1 MSNFSFDPSNMPGGV
16 FGGGMPDF
24 SNGMPDMGNMPDF
37 GSFDPNNMPDMG
49 NMPNFGGGDSGF
61 GGSMP
66 DMNDFNF
73 DSTNM
78 PSGGSDGSGSSFNG
92 NAPSDMDRFSF
103 DPENM
108 PDMGDFKPS
117 GGGFSMG
124 GNGANLN
131 YTDDDLDSY
140 STIWEGSLTGTSK
153 ADHKRVITALKN
165 ISEGNELEKYLDVD
179 NILKYMAVHVF
190 SVNQDSLSVS
200 MAHNYYLYEYKGQL
214 NMFPWDYNLSFGGMS
229 MGSSGDATDMV
240 NDAIDTPFSGTKF
253 FDALLSTEEYLERY
267 HSYLSQLVDEYV
279 NGGRFDE
286 VYSRIRSQIDSL
298 VETDPTAFYN
308 YDEYQTAAG
317 LLYETVK
324 LRAASIEGQLDGV
337 IPSTDAAQRKD
348 SSSFIDASHID
359 VEAMGKFSM
368 GGGGFGGFGGR
379 SGEDSGDASDGSS
392 SEVVNTVHRGG
403 RGKNSR
409 GFGGQGNSNSQ
420 SFPSGGSFSDQSGG
434 FPSGFG
440 GMMSEEGGERPSF
453 SGMPGQFSGSSQS
466 TQQTLIM
473 YGVLLM
479 VMIALLLVLRKI
491 RRH

>member
-1 MSNFSFDPSNMPGGV
+1 MLSN
-16 FGGGMPDF
+16 
-24 SNGMPDMGNMPDF
+24 
-37 GSFDPNNMPDMG
+37 
-49 NMPNFGGGDSGF
+49 
-61 GGSMP
+61 
-66 DMNDFNF
+66 
-73 DSTNM
+73 
-78 PSGGSDGSGSSFNG
+78 
-92 NAPSDMDRFSF
+92 
-103 DPENM
+103 
-108 PDMGDFKPS
+108 
-117 GGGFSMG
+117 
-124 GNGANLN
+124 
-131 YTDDDLDSY
+131 
-140 STIWEGSLTGTSK
+140 
-153 ADHKRVITALKN
+153 
-165 ISEGNELEKYLDVD
+165 
-179 NILKYMAVHVF
+179 
-190 SVNQDSLSVS
+190 
-200 MAHNYYLYEYKGQL
+200 
-214 NMFPWDYNLSFGGMS
+214 
-229 MGSSGDATDMV
+229 
-240 NDAIDTPFSGTKF
+240 
-253 FDALLSTEEYLERY
+253 EEYLERY
-267 HSYLSQLVDEYV
+267 HSYLRQLVDEYV
-279 NGGRFDE
+279 NGGRFNE

-324 LRAASIEGQLDGV
+324 LRAESIEGQLDGV

-348 SSSFIDASHID
+348 SSSFVDASHID
-359 VEAMGKFSM
+359 VETMGKFSM

-409 GFGGQGNSNSQ
+409 GFGGQGGGFSGNRSSSGTSSSSANSAPSGNSEATGRSAANANNTASGDINSQ
-420 SFPSGGSFSDQSGG
+420 PFPSGGSFSDQSGG